1 MFLINICNTCFINFQ
16 KKIIMPQLDSTT
28 FFSQI
33 FFTFILFIIF
43 YINIIKNVIPLIN
56 SFLQSRNKNFTLNQ
70 INTNNTQLITNFI
83 SNIKKYK
90 FNNIFSNYIIKTK
103 NVLI

>member
-1 MFLINICNTCFINFQ
+1 
-16 KKIIMPQLDSTT
+16 MPQLDSTT

-33 FFTFILFIIF
+33 F
-43 YINIIKNVIPLIN
+43 
-56 SFLQSRNKNFTLNQ
+56 FTLNQ

-90 FNNIFSNYIIKTK
+90 FNNIFYNYIIKTK

>member
-1 MFLINICNTCFINFQ
+1 
-16 KKIIMPQLDSTT
+16 MPQLDSTT

-83 SNIKKYK
+83 SNIK
-90 FNNIFSNYIIKTK
+90 NYIIKTK